1 MGSGQKA
8 GEPDHR
14 HMRIHQLGPGEQK
27 SRDRV
32 RSGGDHWGQ
41 GYITETVNQVIDYG
55 CRSMELNRIEGM
67 CDAEN

>member
-1 MGSGQKA
+1 
-8 GEPDHR
+8 
-14 HMRIHQLGPGEQK
+14 MRIHQLGPGEQK
-27 SRDRV
+27 SRDRA

>member
-1 MGSGQKA
+1 
-8 GEPDHR
+8 
-14 HMRIHQLGPGEQK
+14 MRIHQLGPGEQK
-27 SRDRV
+27 SRDRA

-67 CDAEN
+67 RDAEN

>member
-1 MGSGQKA
+1 
-8 GEPDHR
+8 
-14 HMRIHQLGPGEQK
+14 MRIHQLGPGEQK
-27 SRDRV
+27 AEIGYALAR
-32 RSGGDHWGQ
+32 DHWGQ